1 MSVRQVSVANPEK
14 NTGNIECNLL
24 KSLAQ
29 VAHQAGGPDPHT
41 VTNFYVSLKS
51 KPLALVV
58 GPRGTGKRE
67 FVRQFARLLT
77 SDDPLRFLTVG
88 GHAWWAAKSGNT
100 AFFTEIQ
107 TRFIMAKALAVIE
120 EASQP
125 QNRNRFFILC
135 LEQISPAELFGFF
148 TELAEQLNSG
158 LVNHLPMTSRIEP
171 LLFLRNVLVIG
182 TMDTDQFVWSDET
195 LLSQTS
201 VVFWPGGSTGQDIG
215 AVPDELR
222 IKDRERHLLRAMIRS
237 DVAAHAKLS
246 RVFSPDELPHQ
257 FFALLDGLLKSHNPH
272 ISEAWKR
279 DILIY
284 LANAWSETGEGLF
297 AETPMANARIALD
310 FALKQSL
317 LLRLDDDN
325 DIRRR
330 PELRMLLCSALDG
343 YERSSDFLSDVATN

>member
-1 MSVRQVSVANPEK
+1 MSVRQVSVAHSGK
-14 NTGNIECNLL
+14 NTGNIERNLL
-24 KSLAQ
+24 KSLVQ
-29 VAHQAGGPDPHT
+29 LTHEAGGLDPRA

-51 KPLALVV
+51 KPLAVVV
-58 GPRGTGKRE
+58 GPRGTGKRK
-67 FVRQFARLLT
+67 FVRQFSRLLT

-120 EASQP
+120 EALQP
-125 QNRNRFFILC
+125 QNRKRFFILC

-148 TELAEQLNSG
+148 TELAERQNSG
-158 LVNHLPMTSRIEP
+158 LVNHLPTASRIEP

-182 TMDTDQFVWSDET
+182 TMDTDQFVWGDET

-201 VVFWPGGSTGQDIG
+201 VVLWPGGSTGQDIG
-215 AVPDELR
+215 AAPDELR
-222 IKDRERHLLRAMIRS
+222 FKDRERHLLRAMIRS
-237 DVAAHAKLS
+237 DVAARAKLNQ
-246 RVFSPDELPHQ
+246 VFTPDELPHQ
-257 FFALLDGLLKSHNPH
+257 FFALLDGLLKTHNAH

-279 DILIY
+279 EILIY

-310 FALKQSL
+310 FALTQSL

-325 DIRRR
+325 DIQRHA
-330 PELRMLLCSALDG
+330 ELRMLLCSTLDG
-343 YERSSDFLSDVATN
+343 YQRSSDYLSDVATN